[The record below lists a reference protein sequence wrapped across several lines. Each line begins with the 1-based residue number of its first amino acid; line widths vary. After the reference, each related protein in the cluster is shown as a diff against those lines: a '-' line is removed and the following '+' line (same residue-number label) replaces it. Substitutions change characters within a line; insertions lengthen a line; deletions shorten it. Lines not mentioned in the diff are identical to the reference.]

1 MIGLGKKYIVSMEFL
16 HCVPIKNYPAV
27 KIHPEKF
34 EDGPGICRRRSA
46 SQPHLMTVIGQQER
60 AWKPGGIRQSVS
72 KKKLSGR
79 ENTSWKI

>member
-1 MIGLGKKYIVSMEFL
+1 MIWLEKKYIVSMEFL

-46 SQPHLMTVIGQQER
+46 SQSYLMTVMPF
-60 AWKPGGIRQSVS
+60 AAGGGEAVEV
-72 KKKLSGR
+72 SGR
-79 ENTSWKI
+79 